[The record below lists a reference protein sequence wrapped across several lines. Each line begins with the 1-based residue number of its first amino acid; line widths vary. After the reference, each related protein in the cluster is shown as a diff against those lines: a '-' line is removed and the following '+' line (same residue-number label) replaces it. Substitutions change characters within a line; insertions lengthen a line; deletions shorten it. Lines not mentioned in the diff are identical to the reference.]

1 MTDGT
6 ETETWVEEFL
16 TRLLELAGLDVYI
29 EEIAIDEDENLT
41 VRLAGQDSARAIGRD
56 GQVLDAIQQMVVSA
70 AVHGR
75 TTRKRILIDIENY
88 RERRE
93 KKICDDAR
101 YFAKEVQ
108 DSGRPYEFPP
118 MCPRERRLVHM
129 SIVDISGVTTE
140 SRGEDDERYVRII
153 KKR

>member
-6 ETETWVEEFL
+6 DTEIWVEEFL

-29 EEIAIDEDENLT
+29 EEISIDEEENLT
-41 VRLAGQDSARAIGRD
+41 VQLSGEDSARAIGRD

-70 AVHGR
+70 AVHGQV
-75 TTRKRILIDIENY
+75 TRRRIIVDIEKY
-88 RERRE
+88 RDRRE
-93 KKICDDAR
+93 KKICEDAK
-101 YFAKEVQ
+101 YFAGEVLA
-108 DSGRPYEFPP
+108 SGKPYEFPP
-118 MCPRERRLVHM
+118 MSPRERRLVHM
-129 SIVDISGVTTE
+129 SIVDMGGVTTE